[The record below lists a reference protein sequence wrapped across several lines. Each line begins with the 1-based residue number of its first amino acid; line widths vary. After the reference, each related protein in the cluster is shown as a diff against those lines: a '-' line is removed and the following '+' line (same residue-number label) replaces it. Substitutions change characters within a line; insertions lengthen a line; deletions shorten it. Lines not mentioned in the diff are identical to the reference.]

1 MGGGLLIAKWVQSS
15 GACGAV
21 EVVGGA
27 FGSGGN
33 VGIGCRL
40 VQCRSRSVGCPK
52 TCSGG
57 LWENGVVVSGGIV
70 IDGGWPK
77 SGEP

>member
-15 GACGAV
+15 GACRAV

-40 VQCRSRSVGCPK
+40 VQCR
-52 TCSGG
+52 
-57 LWENGVVVSGGIV
+57 
-70 IDGGWPK
+70 
-77 SGEP
+77 